1 MDIIPYRL
9 DQVEKRAEA
18 ADARM
23 ARIEDRLSEI
33 QASIAELKHS
43 LMLSVA
49 TTQNSVNET
58 AAATKQSVNES
69 IAAMKDS
76 VNQSTRN
83 WGIGIMAIVI
93 AAVLGIGELVIQSS
107 NNQLTA
113 FEAGLTAIQAVSAAP
128 DLPPAAA
135 PAKP

>member
-1 MDIIPYRL
+1 VEIIPYRL
-9 DQVEKRAEA
+9 DQVDKRAEA

-33 QASIAELKHS
+33 QVSIAELKHS
-43 LMLSVA
+43 LTLSIAA
-49 TTQNSVNET
+49 TQSSVSET
-58 AAATKQSVNES
+58 AAATKQSVNAS

-93 AAVLGIGELVIQSS
+93 TAVLGVGALVFQSS

-113 FEAGLTAIQAVSAAP
+113 FEAGLTAIQAVSAAH
-128 DLPPAAA
+128 DLTPAAA